1 MASVCRSLPRPTS
14 CMPLHSLAR
23 WSKALGTGSQIRTR
37 GFIPLPAGQRLRYV
51 FPMKEAGRAAHPN
64 PMVIADRSNPF
75 GEKKGIDS

>member
-1 MASVCRSLPRPTS
+1 
-14 CMPLHSLAR
+14 MPLAASSNELHAVALA
-23 WSKALGTGSQIRTR
+23 STLVQGTGSEIRTR
-37 GFIPLPAGQRLRYV
+37 LYPLPAGQRLRYV